1 MTNEQA
7 YAGEERRRSPTL
19 TDEEIEHI
27 ATKAAE
33 IAVQKM
39 TTEIY
44 ASVGKSVLHKVF
56 WAVGV
61 VVTAMTIG
69 NVGIKELLK

>member
-1 MTNEQA
+1 MEQH
-7 YAGEERRRSPTL
+7 YIGEERRKAPAL
-19 TDEEIEHI
+19 TDEQIEHI

-56 WAVGV
+56 WGVGV
-61 VVTAMTIG
+61 VVTAIVLG
-69 NVGIKELLK
+69 NVSLRELLK

>member
-1 MTNEQA
+1 MSEERA
-7 YAGEERRRSPTL
+7 YHGEERRKAPIL
-19 TDEEIEHI
+19 TDEQIEHI

-33 IAVQKM
+33 IAVQRM

-44 ASVGKSVLHKVF
+44 ASVGKSILHKVF

-61 VVTAMTIG
+61 LVTAMTIG

>member
-1 MTNEQA
+1 MDEQTYSGA
-7 YAGEERRRSPTL
+7 ERRRSPAL
-19 TDEEIEHI
+19 TDEQIEHI

-44 ASVGKSVLHKVF
+44 ASVGKSILHKIF
-56 WAVGV
+56 WGVGV
-61 VVTAMTIG
+61 LVTALVLG
-69 NVGIKELLK
+69 NISLKELLK

>member
-1 MTNEQA
+1 MTQEKA
-7 YAGEERRRSPTL
+7 YSGEDRRKAPVL
-19 TDEEIEHI
+19 TDEQIEHI

-33 IAVQKM
+33 IAVQRM

-44 ASVGKSVLHKVF
+44 ASVGKSVLHKIF

-61 VVTAMTIG
+61 LVTAMTIG